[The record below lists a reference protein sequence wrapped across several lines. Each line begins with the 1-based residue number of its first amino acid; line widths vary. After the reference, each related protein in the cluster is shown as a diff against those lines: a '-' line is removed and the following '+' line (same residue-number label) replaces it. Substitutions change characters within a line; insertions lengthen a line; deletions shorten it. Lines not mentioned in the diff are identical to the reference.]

1 MLQLCTNNPH
11 VALIDAEESV
21 EDVASDGDGA
31 DRGMD
36 RQV

>member
-21 EDVASDGDGA
+21 EDVADNGDCA
-31 DRGMD
+31 DSGMD